1 MKKLTHNIGGFWNW
15 DWKPKKDLSFLT
27 FSWISRST
35 TSLPLVCPMEGK
47 EVGVNKVCLLVYFS
61 NVDFPAVDFGFFVFV
76 NRDREKAFSV
86 VITSSWALVTTD

>member
-1 MKKLTHNIGGFWNW
+1 MLKQIRSEKRETKMHEKTYTQYWGFWNW

-47 EVGVNKVCLLVYFS
+47 EVRVNKVRLLVYFS
-61 NVDFPAVDFGFFVFV
+61 NVDFPAVDFGFM
-76 NRDREKAFSV
+76 FS
-86 VITSSWALVTTD
+86 